1 MHQKEDT
8 QTKNMNKTRFVIIFT
23 ILLCFFSTQAFSEYY
38 GRDIPDSSEIRKSL
52 VERWFT
58 SDLKYLRL
66 EESQVYKTSAGE
78 VFQVRLE
85 EFDDSFAVIVAPR
98 QPMLVDLISKRET
111 RTVTLD
117 VYPYD
122 LAGSWILFRDKKTGL
137 PTSVRYYF
145 HQNSEIYVEFRYQGK
160 SNMKKEQGK
169 VFADF
174 IIFGMYAVRSLPVGL
189 TVNQLYTLSFSDIV
203 EATRESLPWEYSD
216 IESYLYD
223 GSLQMVGFIRE
234 KLEKMI
240 HVDDACYDGEQNPV
254 NISDGKPRKE
264 YAKDGGVSLD
274 SAGFVKWI
282 VDGLVMPI
290 AGSNLELEPLKTPT
304 VTLRTGSRADALS
317 DKYNLYFSLDWTR
330 NLAAAYLSVTS
341 GNNYTFKNSGCE
353 VRITPFASQLTTDGV
368 KSVSV
373 YISDSGYSS
382 DALKALFYILAVTE
396 RDRFYLGAIRETGD
410 MNPENIFYNRSVA
423 FFPYFDANGFFSVAV
438 FEDGKEMSIEQ
449 FMEQNPNVFV
459 NLVRLR
465 SSERFYPQ

>member
-1 MHQKEDT
+1 
-8 QTKNMNKTRFVIIFT
+8 MNKTRFVIIFT
-23 ILLCFFSTQAFSEYY
+23 ILLCFFSTQAFTEYY

-98 QPMLVDLISKRET
+98 QPMLVDLISSRDK

-117 VYPYD
+117 IYPSD

-137 PTSVRYYF
+137 PISIRYYF
-145 HQNSEIYVEFRYQGK
+145 HQNSEIYVEFRCQGNSK
-160 SNMKKEQGK
+160 MKKETGK

-189 TVNQLYTLSFSDIV
+189 NFSQLYSLSFSDVV
-203 EATRESLPWEYSD
+203 EATRESLPWEYSE
-216 IESYLYD
+216 IETYLYD
-223 GSLQMVGFIRE
+223 GSLQMIGFIRE
-234 KLEKMI
+234 KLEKMQ
-240 HVDDACYDGEQNPV
+240 HQDDACYDGEQNPV
-254 NISDGKPRKE
+254 KISDGESRKE
-264 YAKDGGVSLD
+264 IAKDGGVSVD

-282 VDGLVMPI
+282 VDGLVVPI
-290 AGSNLELEPLKTPT
+290 AGSNLELEPLKMPT
-304 VTLRTGSRADALS
+304 VTLRSGSRADALS

-341 GNNYTFKNSGCE
+341 GNTYTFKNSGCE
-353 VRITPFASQLTTDGV
+353 VRITPFASQLTVDGV
-368 KSVSV
+368 KSVPV
-373 YISDSGYSS
+373 YMQDSGYSV
-382 DALKALFYILAVTE
+382 DVLKALFYILAVTE
-396 RDRFYLGAIRETGD
+396 PDKFYLGALRETGD
-410 MNPENIFYNRSVA
+410 LEPENIFYNRCVA
-423 FFPYFDANGFFSVAV
+423 FFPYFDANGIFSVAV
-438 FEDGKEMSIEQ
+438 FEDGKEMTIEQ
-449 FMEQNPNVFV
+449 FMEVNPNIFV

>member
-1 MHQKEDT
+1 
-8 QTKNMNKTRFVIIFT
+8 MNKFKFAVIFT
-23 ILLCFFSTQAFSEYY
+23 TILCIFSFQIFAEYY

-52 VERWFT
+52 VDRWFT

-66 EESQVYKTSAGE
+66 EQSQVYKNSAGD

-85 EFDDSFAVIVAPR
+85 EFEDSFAIVVAPR
-98 QPMLVDLISKRET
+98 QPMMVDLISSRDK

-122 LAGSWILFRDKKTGL
+122 LAGSWILFRDKNTGL
-137 PTSVRYYF
+137 PLSIRYYF
-145 HQNSEIYVEFRYQGK
+145 HQNSEIYVEFRYQGN
-160 SNMKKEQGK
+160 SGMKKEPGK

-189 TVNQLYTLSFSDIV
+189 DFSQLYSLSFPEVV
-203 EATRESLPWEYSD
+203 EATRESLPWEYTE
-216 IESYLYD
+216 IENYLYD
-223 GSLQMVGFIRE
+223 GSLQMIGFIRE
-234 KLEKMI
+234 KLEKI
-240 HVDDACYDGEQNPV
+240 KFQEDACYDGEQKPV
-254 NISDGKPRKE
+254 KISDGKPRKE
-264 YAKDGGVSLD
+264 VAENGGISVD

-290 AGSNLELEPLKTPT
+290 AGSNLELEPLKMPT
-304 VTLRTGSRADALS
+304 VSLRTGSRADALS

-341 GNNYTFKNSGCE
+341 GNTYTFKNSGCE
-353 VRITPFASQLTTDGV
+353 VRITPFASQLTVDGV
-368 KSVSV
+368 KSIPV
-373 YISDSGYSS
+373 YMQDSGYST
-382 DALKALFYILAVTE
+382 DVLKALFYILAVTE
-396 RDRFYLGAIRETGD
+396 PDRFYLGALRETGD
-410 MNPENIFYNRSVA
+410 MTPENIFYNRCVA

-438 FEDGKEMSIEQ
+438 FENGKEMSIEQ
-449 FMEQNPNVFV
+449 FMERNPNIFV